1 MAALDLSSAND
12 DRLRCHACG
21 GIHRNARLIELPDG
35 RVVGNYSEA
44 WRIYCEAVWVL
55 KKKRSKRTRIEYLDA
70 VEEKRGI
77 KARTELREEMM
88 RIWNAKQENNKAAA

>member
-1 MAALDLSSAND
+1 MG
-12 DRLRCHACG
+12 CG
-21 GIHRNARLIELPDG
+21 DIHSDARLVELPDG
-35 RVVGNYSEA
+35 RVVGNYSEDY
-44 WRIYCEAVWVL
+44 RRYHEALWVL

-88 RIWNAKQENNKAAA
+88 RIWESKSN